1 MAMSERACL
10 SVLFGALAV
19 VVALLSWAVLG
30 PTERPRCY
38 GETPLTRV
46 EIPCGPGSGLEP

>member
-1 MAMSERACL
+1 MSERARL

-19 VVALLSWAVLG
+19 IVALLSWAILG

-46 EIPCGPGSGLEP
+46 DIPCGPGGGLEP

>member
-1 MAMSERACL
+1 MSERACL

-46 EIPCGPGSGLEP
+46 EIPCGPGGGLEP